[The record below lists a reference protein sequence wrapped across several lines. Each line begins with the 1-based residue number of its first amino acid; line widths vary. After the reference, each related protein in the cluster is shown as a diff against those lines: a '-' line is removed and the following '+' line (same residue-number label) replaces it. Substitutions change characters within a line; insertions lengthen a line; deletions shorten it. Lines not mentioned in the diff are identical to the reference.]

1 MKSQNMIKPKIDLNN
16 GKDNTSIKMVK
27 KKIKVRKAMNPLLKE
42 RGVLRSA
49 KPKHIHT
56 HLVDLLDELGQK
68 WEYCKM
74 SSKDN
79 KRPTS
84 QVFPNGR
91 PMNGHHTKSKSKKG
105 FMGHWIRPEDLE
117 DVGGLTLDELKER
130 QTEANKA
137 IADLLAHGAN
147 DDICYFDIDTPNHDE
162 FIKLLLKNYP
172 HWKSQSGADGKYH
185 IPVRI
190 KNLPDSFV
198 GYKGTDGTLKKCFY
212 NDLVAAA
219 FHPNEHEK
227 CEFFGGGWLYAR
239 KDTEIINPQ
248 KGMLIIDWE
257 IFKSFVVLN
266 KKEKKSANNNHNSS
280 KDVKHKF
287 TAEIATPGIIKKFQ
301 EIATLIPSKI
311 WARSKGNMGS
321 GGNWKTLLKI
331 AKSMGI
337 PYKIFDEMSKKYENY
352 DKNKNKIKWDETK
365 SKDYQQYTIDS
376 LIVIARG
383 IPDPLTYELSGNWR
397 EVDRLA
403 GEMVEKY
410 SFQKERFNEIINDEM
425 DMNGENLLL
434 EEYKEELEELKQKKK
449 EEKNPK
455 KRKEI
460 REEMKELEE
469 QIKDE
474 GKKPDKR
481 FTNIYNKCKLYWERY
496 IFKINYPE
504 PGYAIADKS
513 NMIYL
518 KAPDMRLI
526 FENVEIPVGQ
536 SESTGDIQY
545 KEFFQIWRKDNEM
558 RTNNRC
564 DFCPFPKLQDSNTFN
579 LFRGL
584 KGARYD
590 NEGVS
595 FDKIEDTFLRHIRI
609 LAGDQETLNPK
620 ESLEPYEYLLRYLA
634 HAVQFP
640 GELPMVAILEKGVQG
655 TGKSLFYSQFGRQ
668 IIGKEYTLSTAHL
681 KDIVGKHSQIQQK
694 LFVVMDEIAG
704 KAGFAEKEKL
714 KNIISDDVVSWEQK
728 YKDTIQINNCARFI
742 FTANGATPVSIELGD
757 RRFVVFQCSS
767 WAKNLPEE
775 KRTDYFNKLYSAFE
789 DPRYV
794 KSFYDYLRDFD
805 LTLPERLQKNG
816 SKIQFKPKNNRPFT
830 KSYCDIQSVHIPTPY
845 YYFKSLVPFGG
856 ICFTAETPEQRAEI
870 ERKKLDPKVLCNR
883 AQTYTRT
890 GMWED
895 YQEYLTKL
903 GKDREKE
910 FSDATKFFRRIGQWC
925 DNDGWNTAIE
935 RFKNE
940 EEESAVRIF
949 PIQMRELLD
958 QYSHLLHI

>member
-1 MKSQNMIKPKIDLNN
+1 MKSQNMLSVKIDLNN
-16 GKDNTSIKMVK
+16 GKDNTISKMVK
-27 KKIKVRKAMNPLLKE
+27 KKIKIRKPLNPLLKE
-42 RGVLRSA
+42 RGVLRSV
-49 KPKHIHT
+49 KPKKIHI
-56 HLVDLLDELGQK
+56 HLVDLLDDLGQK

-105 FMGHWIRPEDLE
+105 YMGHWIRPEDLE

-162 FIKLLLKNYP
+162 FIKLLIKNYP
-172 HWKSQSGADGKYH
+172 HWKSQSNIDGKYH

-190 KNLPDSFV
+190 KNLPDTFT
-198 GYKGTDGTLKKCFY
+198 GFKAGTTNQKKCYY
-212 NDLVAAA
+212 NDLIAKAY
-219 FHPNEHEK
+219 HPDEHEK

-257 IFKSFVVLN
+257 IFKSFIVLN
-266 KKEKKSANNNHNSS
+266 EKEEKCANNNHSSS
-280 KDVKHKF
+280 KNVKHKF
-287 TAEIATPGIIKKFQ
+287 KEETAKKEIIKKFQ
-301 EIATLIPSKI
+301 EIGTLIPSGI
-311 WARSKGNMGS
+311 WARSKGNILAGGS
-321 GGNWKTLLKI
+321 WKTLLKI
-331 AKSMGI
+331 AKAIGI
-337 PYKIFDEMSKKYENY
+337 PYKIFDEMSKKYDNY
-352 DKNKNKIKWDETK
+352 DKEKNKRKWDETK
-365 SKDYQQYTIDS
+365 SKDFCEYTIDS
-376 LIVIARG
+376 LIIIARG
-383 IPDPLTYELSGNWR
+383 LPDPITYELSGNWR

-403 GEMVEKY
+403 GEMTEKF
-410 SFQKERFNEIINDEM
+410 SFQKERFQEIINAE
-425 DMNGENLLL
+425 L
-434 EEYKEELEELKQKKK
+434 ETSNVLDDIKEELEELK
-449 EEKNPK
+449 EEKAECKTAKERK
-455 KRKEI
+455 KI
-460 REEMKELEE
+460 REKIKELKL
-469 QIKDE
+469 QIKQSSKDGE
-474 GKKPDKR
+474 QKYWD
-481 FTNIYNKCKLYWERY
+481 IYNKCKLYWERY

-513 NMIYL
+513 NMYYL
-518 KAPDMRLI
+518 KTPDMRLR
-526 FENVEIPVGQ
+526 FENVEIPVG
-536 SESTGDIQY
+536 ESDDGDILKQ
-545 KEFFQIWRKDNEM
+545 EFFQKWRKDNSM

-595 FDKIEDTFLRHIRI
+595 FDKIEDTFLRHITI

-620 ESLEPYEYLLRYLA
+620 ESLTPYEYLLRYLA

-655 TGKSLFYSQFGRQ
+655 TGKSLFYSQFGRK

-681 KDIVGKHSQIQQK
+681 KDIVGKHSVIQQK

-767 WAKNLPEE
+767 WAKNLPEKE
-775 KRTDYFNKLYSAFE
+775 RTEYFNKLYSAFE

-794 KSFYDYLRDFD
+794 KTFYEYLRDFD

-856 ICFTAETPEQRAEI
+856 ICFTSDTPEQKAEI
-870 ERKKLDPKVLCNR
+870 ERKKLDPKVLCNK
-883 AQTYTRT
+883 AQIYTRT
-890 GMWED
+890 TMWED

-935 RFKNE
+935 RFKNSD
-940 EEESAVRIF
+940 EESAIRIY